1 MPRAENGPCGD
12 LRRELSEREEEQK
25 EMRGKKQPRA
35 RSEGLSDHER
45 AGIILITMRS
55 YGLALSREI
64 TFGLLVK
71 RAL

>member
-1 MPRAENGPCGD
+1 M
-12 LRRELSEREEEQK
+12 REE
-25 EMRGKKQPRA
+25 KQARA

-55 YGLALSREI
+55 YGLALSREM

>member
-1 MPRAENGPCGD
+1 
-12 LRRELSEREEEQK
+12 
-25 EMRGKKQPRA
+25 MRGKKQARA
-35 RSEGLSDHER
+35 RSEGLSDDER

-55 YGLALSREI
+55 YGLALSGEI